1 MSPFRSIGELNFE
14 HVWRACPFRSVFA
27 SVNSPAPMPPVGA
40 AIFVY
45 DDPAYISH
53 DDARAWA
60 SIVEEEAKRG
70 CSFVILA
77 RVAAARDRAKALI
90 TEELSRRHAERLA
103 RCGTTDAPWLRCK
116 Q

>member
-1 MSPFRSIGELNFE
+1 MHNFRSIADLNFE
-14 HVWRACPFRSVFA
+14 QVWRACPFRSVFA
-27 SVNSPAPMPPVGA
+27 SVNSEAPMPPVGA
-40 AIFVY
+40 AVFVY
-45 DDPAYISH
+45 DDPAYVTR

-60 SIVEEEAKRG
+60 GIVEEEAKRG

-77 RVAAARDRAKALI
+77 RVAEARDRAKALI
-90 TEELSRRHAERLA
+90 TEELSRRHAERLT